1 MKYSVQR
8 LAGDQ
13 AIRKASTGAEKAGGW
28 QAQGKSRLQ
37 GQTQSQSQFRKRSG
51 AGGTSLD

>member
-1 MKYSVQR
+1 MKYSMQQQ
-8 LAGDQ
+8 AGDR
-13 AIRKASTGAEKAGGW
+13 AIRKASTVAVKAGGW
-28 QAQGKSRLQ
+28 QIQGKSGLQ